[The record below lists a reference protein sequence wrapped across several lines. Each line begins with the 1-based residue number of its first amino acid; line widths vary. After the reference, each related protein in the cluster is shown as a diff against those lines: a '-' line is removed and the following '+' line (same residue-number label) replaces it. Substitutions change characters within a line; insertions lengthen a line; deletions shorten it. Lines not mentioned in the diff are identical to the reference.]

1 MVVINIKGEISSTIS
16 GFLGMDDKCNNE
28 FQAFMESIKCAFVEN
43 REDFILESDH
53 VDAFW

>member
-1 MVVINIKGEISSTIS
+1 
-16 GFLGMDDKCNNE
+16 MDDKCNNE